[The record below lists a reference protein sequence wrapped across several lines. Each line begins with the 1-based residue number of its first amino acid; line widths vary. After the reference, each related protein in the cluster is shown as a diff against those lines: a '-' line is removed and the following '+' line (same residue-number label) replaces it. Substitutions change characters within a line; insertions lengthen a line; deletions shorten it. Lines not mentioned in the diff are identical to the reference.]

1 MQVNANKKWYVLRA
15 LFRSEQKVRDGLRRA
30 GFRCYVPMSW
40 RVDKV
45 RGRQERR
52 LVPAISE
59 LVFVYGSDETI
70 RDYKNGSPETVYWM
84 MIGREPNRQKV
95 VVSDK
100 AMQDF
105 IRVTQQQER
114 QVTYFRPEELSLAK
128 GDHIIIHGGP
138 FDGVEGVLMKIKGR
152 RERQLVVSIPDVAAA
167 AVSIRPEMVEVV
179 DHKPAKSTNAE
190 ADACE
195 LIRLASQMLLSPPDS
210 IDEAAEYNILHTEI
224 RRLHD
229 SLHAIRGYL
238 PTLEAEISLALLLA
252 RSVLS
257 GSSAEVAPRFLRAL
271 VALSPRSLLRVRMQ
285 YIGGK
290 LLPDPSL
297 LSAAQQSLSQWSTD
311 GPSARQQALIDELTP
326 WSSFATDSTD

>member
-1 MQVNANKKWYVLRA
+1 MQINANKKWYVLRA

-45 RGRQERR
+45 QGRQERR

-70 RDYKNGSPETVYWM
+70 RDYKNGSAETVYWM
-84 MIGREPNRQKV
+84 MTGREPNRQKV

-190 ADACE
+190 ADARE

-229 SLHAIRGYL
+229 SLQAIRGYL
-238 PTLEAEISLALLLA
+238 PSLEAEISLALLLS
-252 RSVLS
+252 RSVLG
-257 GSSAEVAPRFLRAL
+257 GSVAEAAPRFLQAL
-271 VALSPRSLLRVRMQ
+271 AALSPRSLLLVRMQ
-285 YIGGK
+285 LIGGL
-290 LLPDPSL
+290 LLPDAAL
-297 LSAAQQSLSQWSTD
+297 LAQARQALAQWKAAT
-311 GPSARQQALIDELTP
+311 PTTRQQAVIDEAER
-326 WSSFATDSTD
+326 WSHYATDSTD